1 MIRPTTNFARLRF
14 ALIAG
19 AVILAFLAFVARP
32 DSFEEM
38 DEGIQFSWTAL
49 GATWAA
55 LAFVACHGIFGQ
67 GRHIKTVAIC
77 CALLTWLI
85 IGFAFSSWQRHKV
98 HLRLGSRFP
107 ELYQKHVSEKS
118 SRSIR

>member
-1 MIRPTTNFARLRF
+1 MA
-14 ALIAG
+14 A

-38 DEGIQFSWTAL
+38 DAGIQFSWTGL

-55 LAFVACHGIFGQ
+55 LAFVTWREIFGQ
-67 GRHIKTVAIC
+67 RRHVTTVAIG

-85 IGFAFSSWQRHKV
+85 IGFAFSSWQRQKV
-98 HLRLGSRFP
+98 QLRLGSRFP
-107 ELYQKHVSEKS
+107 ELYQKYVSEKS